1 MAIATTVSIK
11 YKCGHT
17 QATDLSKVPAGRRK
31 AHAYGLGLN
40 RICGRCFIKEN
51 AAGRET
57 WLAERNAQALAEAE
71 SFEAD
76 HQLPPVEGSEKQIPW
91 ATRVRYELL
100 STALQALTVDADE
113 TLSAEDFEE
122 RILVPARAITRARWW
137 IDNGDA
143 DAEDVEE
150 LVNTALE
157 DADDHVETENPF

>member
-17 QATDLSKVPAGRRK
+17 QATDLSRVPAGRRK
-31 AHAYGLGLN
+31 AHAYGMGLN
-40 RICGRCFIKEN
+40 RICGRCFTKEN
-51 AAGRET
+51 AAGREA

-76 HQLPPVEGSEKQIPW
+76 HQLPPVEGSEKQVPW

-100 STALQALTVDADE
+100 SKGLQALTVDADE
-113 TLSAEDFEE
+113 PLSAEDFEQ
-122 RILVPARAITRARWW
+122 RILSPARQITRARWW

-143 DAEDVEE
+143 ASEDVEE
-150 LVNTALE
+150 LVSTAIE
-157 DADDHVETENPF
+157 DTDDHVETENPF